1 MPAADANVV
10 RQQYKLCKRD
20 PLQGPLLVVPY
31 ATTTT
36 TGTKRTSATPTTRR
50 TLTTTKSKTNRKK
63 TKTKLPHPPIKTTR
77 NTWAHLA
84 HWKET
89 KKTNLVS
96 IQPTSQADALLTGS
110 AAEERAS
117 LVHEKDSITTSS
129 STYRPF
135 LPPVM
140 FKMRSRKVQ
149 VMVISFLIM
158 WTFITYY
165 VLLRNG
171 SSQLSSK
178 QLQQLRRL
186 VPEATKEQQNS
197 LLLTR
202 KLIEFLKLKYG
213 SDSPTTTTPKIS
225 IIAAE
230 ISNEVQ
236 QIDAIAKATPESL
249 AKSTPAQIPTQTH
262 LSNGE
267 PVIPILVFA
276 CNRLSVVR
284 CLENLVQYR
293 PNAEQF
299 PIIVSQVSVSWE
311 SIDQPY

>member
-1 MPAADANVV
+1 
-10 RQQYKLCKRD
+10 
-20 PLQGPLLVVPY
+20 
-31 ATTTT
+31 
-36 TGTKRTSATPTTRR
+36 
-50 TLTTTKSKTNRKK
+50 
-63 TKTKLPHPPIKTTR
+63 
-77 NTWAHLA
+77 
-84 HWKET
+84 
-89 KKTNLVS
+89 
-96 IQPTSQADALLTGS
+96 
-110 AAEERAS
+110 
-117 LVHEKDSITTSS
+117 
-129 STYRPF
+129 
-135 LPPVM
+135 
-140 FKMRSRKVQ
+140 MRSRKVQ
-149 VMVISFLIM
+149 VMLISFLIM

-165 VLLRNG
+165 VLLRSG
-171 SSQLSSK
+171 SSQLSTK

-186 VPEATKEQQNS
+186 VPEANKENQNS

-202 KLIEFLKLKYG
+202 NLIAFLKLKYG
-213 SDSPTTTTPKIS
+213 SDSATTTTPKIS

-236 QIDAIAKATPESL
+236 QIDAIAKATESL

-299 PIIVSQVSVSWE
+299 PIIVSQVSVSWQ
-311 SIDQPY
+311 SIDQPN

>member
-1 MPAADANVV
+1 M
-10 RQQYKLCKRD
+10 
-20 PLQGPLLVVPY
+20 
-31 ATTTT
+31 
-36 TGTKRTSATPTTRR
+36 
-50 TLTTTKSKTNRKK
+50 
-63 TKTKLPHPPIKTTR
+63 
-77 NTWAHLA
+77 
-84 HWKET
+84 
-89 KKTNLVS
+89 
-96 IQPTSQADALLTGS
+96 
-110 AAEERAS
+110 
-117 LVHEKDSITTSS
+117 HEKDSITSS

-135 LPPVM
+135 LPPLM

-149 VMVISFLIM
+149 VMLISFLIM

-165 VLLRNG
+165 VLLRSG
-171 SSQLSSK
+171 SSQLSTK

-186 VPEATKEQQNS
+186 VPEANKENQNS

-202 KLIEFLKLKYG
+202 NLIAFLKLKYG
-213 SDSPTTTTPKIS
+213 SDSATTTTPKIS

-236 QIDAIAKATPESL
+236 QIDAIAKATESL

-299 PIIVSQVSVSWE
+299 PIIVSQVSVSWQ
-311 SIDQPY
+311 SIDQPN

>member
-1 MPAADANVV
+1 
-10 RQQYKLCKRD
+10 
-20 PLQGPLLVVPY
+20 
-31 ATTTT
+31 
-36 TGTKRTSATPTTRR
+36 
-50 TLTTTKSKTNRKK
+50 
-63 TKTKLPHPPIKTTR
+63 
-77 NTWAHLA
+77 
-84 HWKET
+84 
-89 KKTNLVS
+89 
-96 IQPTSQADALLTGS
+96 
-110 AAEERAS
+110 
-117 LVHEKDSITTSS
+117 
-129 STYRPF
+129 
-135 LPPVM
+135 
-140 FKMRSRKVQ
+140 MRSRKVQ

-165 VLLRNG
+165 VLLRSG
-171 SSQLSSK
+171 SSQLSAK

-186 VPEATKEQQNS
+186 VPEANKEQQKS
-197 LLLTR
+197 FLLTR
-202 KLIEFLKLKYG
+202 NLIEFLKLKYG

-236 QIDAIAKATPESL
+236 QVEAVAKATPDTL

-262 LSNGE
+262 LANGE

-299 PIIVSQVSVSWE
+299 PIIVSQVSPGCHP
-311 SIDQPY
+311 IDQPQ

>member
-1 MPAADANVV
+1 
-10 RQQYKLCKRD
+10 
-20 PLQGPLLVVPY
+20 
-31 ATTTT
+31 
-36 TGTKRTSATPTTRR
+36 
-50 TLTTTKSKTNRKK
+50 
-63 TKTKLPHPPIKTTR
+63 
-77 NTWAHLA
+77 
-84 HWKET
+84 
-89 KKTNLVS
+89 
-96 IQPTSQADALLTGS
+96 
-110 AAEERAS
+110 
-117 LVHEKDSITTSS
+117 
-129 STYRPF
+129 
-135 LPPVM
+135 M

-165 VLLRNG
+165 VLLRSG
-171 SSQLSSK
+171 SSQLSAK

-186 VPEATKEQQNS
+186 VPEANKEQQKS
-197 LLLTR
+197 FLLTR
-202 KLIEFLKLKYG
+202 NLIEFLKLKYG

-236 QIDAIAKATPESL
+236 QVEAVAKATPDSL

-299 PIIVSQVSVSWE
+299 PIIVSQVSPGCHP
-311 SIDQPY
+311 IDQPK